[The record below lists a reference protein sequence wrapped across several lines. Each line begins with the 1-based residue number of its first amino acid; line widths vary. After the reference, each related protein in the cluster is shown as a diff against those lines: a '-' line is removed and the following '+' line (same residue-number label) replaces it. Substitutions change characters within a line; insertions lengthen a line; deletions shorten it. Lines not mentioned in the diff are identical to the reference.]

1 MTIEH
6 EIKKTLDTIKGPVL
20 EVLNKIIDEE
30 YMYSVDNIV
39 DKLKIQRVYIQ
50 KEFISKMDVLKLD
63 KTFKL
68 YCKSCMGDLKSY
80 RELAEELGI
89 GLEHSDFIS
98 LNLDVIGLINRS
110 GLNKYKL
117 SRRILISR
125 PQLLETIENKFMREL
140 EYPGYDGKYHQLY
153 YKIDLKHAALMLDV
167 GLKDQGD
174 LKSLYGVRTELQVYR
189 RIRKAGSGVVAKYV
203 IPSESD
209 TKKGMARYL
218 LIEDIPHSKLQLFR
232 EVFLDDNED
241 DNKND

>member
-6 EIKKTLDTIKGPVL
+6 EIKKKIETIKGPVL

-117 SRRILISR
+117 SRIFNYKPLSKEEATRGEIGIPRVLNIYENYPFWFR
-125 PQLLETIENKFMREL
+125 LL
-140 EYPGYDGKYHQLY
+140 
-153 YKIDLKHAALMLDV
+153 
-167 GLKDQGD
+167 
-174 LKSLYGVRTELQVYR
+174 TELKFRV
-189 RIRKAGSGVVAKYV
+189 IISPFSSKKIFNLGIET
-203 IPSESD
+203 IPSESVCYP
-209 TKKGMARYL
+209 A
-218 LIEDIPHSKLQLFR
+218 KLSHGHR
-232 EVFLDDNED
+232 MS
-241 DNKND
+241 

>member
-6 EIKKTLDTIKGPVL
+6 EIKKKIDTIKAPVL

-30 YMYSVDNIV
+30 YVYSVDNIV

-63 KTFKL
+63 RTFKL

-80 RELAEELGI
+80 RELVEELGI
-89 GLEHSDFIS
+89 GLEYSDFLS
-98 LNLDVIGLINRS
+98 LNLDIIKFINRA
-110 GLNKYKL
+110 GLNRYKL
-117 SRRILISR
+117 SRRILVSR
-125 PQLLETIENKFMREL
+125 PQLLKIIENKFMMEL
-140 EYPGYDGKYHQLY
+140 EYLDYDGKYHQLY
-153 YKIDLKHAALMLDV
+153 YKIDSRHAALMFDV

-189 RIRKAGSGVVAKYV
+189 RIRKTGSGVVAKYV

-232 EVFLDDNED
+232 EVFLDDNE
-241 DNKND
+241 ND